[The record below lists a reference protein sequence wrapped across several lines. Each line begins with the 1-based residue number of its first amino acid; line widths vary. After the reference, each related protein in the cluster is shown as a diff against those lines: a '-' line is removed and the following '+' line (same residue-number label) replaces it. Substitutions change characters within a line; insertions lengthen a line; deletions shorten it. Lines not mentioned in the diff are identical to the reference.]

1 LLCCPEWGMPL
12 KFTSTIRHAIVNE
25 KQVIHDGFFTRGA
38 AREGTGTEVKARSTE
53 TRRRSSLAER
63 SA

>member
-1 LLCCPEWGMPL
+1 MPL